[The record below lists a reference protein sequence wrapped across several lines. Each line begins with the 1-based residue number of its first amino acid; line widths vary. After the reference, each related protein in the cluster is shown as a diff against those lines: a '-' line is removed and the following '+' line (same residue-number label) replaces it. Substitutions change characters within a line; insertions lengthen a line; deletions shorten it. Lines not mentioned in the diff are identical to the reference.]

1 MSYIGYIL
9 FIVVLVVVGMRT
21 NKKSRYYLSTPLPR
35 KK

>member
-9 FIVVLVVVGMRT
+9 FIAALVVFGVKT